1 MSATHGGKHV
11 SGRFVHCCLGFVCLW
26 TLPALAQNKPVSVVP
41 AVPVTPVAPA
51 PALPPVRYP
60 ELVVTELR
68 NEIASHSSRI
78 ARLLQERAA
87 LNEQFGKIGRD
98 EKTST
103 QLKEQRARLVRAVE
117 DKNRELN
124 EAVVRQETLLSMAAE
139 HAEALEELGNERKL
153 LRFMVGGGVG
163 LRRLEDVQLGPAGGG
178 ASPGAIPVGTEAPR
192 VDVLGAVAFL
202 PVDFNSRDRHQ
213 TFSLGVMAGL
223 GGNGF
228 PANVYAGLTLK
239 VWILYL
245 NAGANFRKEDAWRQG
260 PPTQAAFW
268 QGAWTPTVFAGVAL
282 DSEALLAIQRVLPP
296 KRAPEG
302 LQVDPR

>member
-11 SGRFVHCCLGFVCLW
+11 PWRSIRCFLGAACLW
-26 TLPALAQNKPVSVVP
+26 AVPALGQYKPVSLAP
-41 AVPVTPVAPA
+41 TAPVAPA
-51 PALPPVRYP
+51 PAPPPHP
-60 ELVVTELR
+60 ELVFRDLR
-68 NEIASHSSRI
+68 NQIVAHSSRI

-87 LNEQFGKIGRD
+87 LDEQLEKIGRD
-98 EKTST
+98 EKTPAP
-103 QLKEQRARLVRAVE
+103 LKEQRAKLVRAVE

-124 EAVVRQETLLSMAAE
+124 EAVLRQETLLAMAAE
-139 HAEALEELGNERKL
+139 HADALEALGNERKL
-153 LRFMVGGGVG
+153 FRFMVGGGMG
-163 LRRLEDVQLGPAGGG
+163 LRRLEDVQLGPAGSG
-178 ASPGAIPVGTEAPR
+178 AAPGSALVGTDVPR

-245 NAGANFRKEDAWRQG
+245 NAGANLRKEDAWRQG

>member
-1 MSATHGGKHV
+1 MAATHGGKHV
-11 SGRFVHCCLGFVCLW
+11 SWKSIHRVLGALCLW
-26 TLPALAQNKPVSVVP
+26 AAPALAQNKPVAVSAAP
-41 AVPVTPVAPA
+41 AAPVAPA
-51 PALPPVRYP
+51 PAPAPPPVIVHP
-60 ELVVTELR
+60 ELVVTDLR
-68 NEIASHSSRI
+68 NQIASHSSRI
-78 ARLLQERAA
+78 ARLLQEREA
-87 LNEQFGKIGRD
+87 LDAQLEKIRPD

-103 QLKEQRARLVRAVE
+103 QLKEQRAKLVRAVD
-117 DKNRELN
+117 DKNRELR
-124 EAVVRQETLLSMAAE
+124 EAVSRQEQLLSMAAE
-139 HAEALEELGNERKL
+139 HADALEELGNERKL

-163 LRRLEDVQLGPAGGG
+163 LRRLEDVQLGPGGGG
-178 ASPGAIPVGTEAPR
+178 ASPGLVGTEAPR

-239 VWILYL
+239 VWVLYL

-282 DSEALLAIQRVLPP
+282 DSEALLALQRVLPP

>member
-1 MSATHGGKHV
+1 MMFATHGGKHV
-11 SGRFVHCCLGFVCLW
+11 AWRAIHCILGAACLW
-26 TLPALAQNKPVSVVP
+26 AAPALAQFKPVT
-41 AVPVTPVAPA
+41 AAPVKPVAPV
-51 PALPPVRYP
+51 PPPVRYP

-68 NEIASHSSRI
+68 NEIAAHSSRI
-78 ARLLQERAA
+78 VRLLQDRAA
-87 LNEQFGKIGRD
+87 LDEQLEKIGRD
-98 EKTST
+98 EKSST
-103 QLKEQRARLVRAVE
+103 QLNEQRARLVRMVE

-124 EAVVRQETLLSMAAE
+124 EAVQRQETLLAMAAE
-139 HAEALEELGNERKL
+139 HAEALEALGNERKL
-153 LRFMVGGGVG
+153 FRFMVGGGMG
-163 LRRLEDVQLGPAGGG
+163 LRRLEDVQLGPAGSG
-178 ASPGAIPVGTEAPR
+178 ASPGSALVGTEAPR

-213 TFSLGVMAGL
+213 TFSLGVMAGV

-245 NAGANFRKEDAWRQG
+245 NAGANFRKEDAWRHG

-268 QGAWTPTVFAGVAL
+268 QGAWTPTLFAGLAL

>member
-1 MSATHGGKHV
+1 GKPV
-11 SGRFVHCCLGFVCLW
+11 LWKSIRCFLGAACLW
-26 TLPALAQNKPVSVVP
+26 TVPALAQNKPVYAPP
-41 AVPVTPVAPA
+41 AAPTAPA
-51 PALPPVRYP
+51 SAAGPYP
-60 ELVVTELR
+60 ELVVDDLR
-68 NEIASHSSRI
+68 NRIATHSSRI

-87 LNEQFGKIGRD
+87 LDEQLEKIGRD
-98 EKTST
+98 EKTSM
-103 QLKEQRARLVRAVE
+103 QLKEQRAKLVRAVE
-117 DKNRELN
+117 DKDRELREN
-124 EAVVRQETLLSMAAE
+124 IQRQETLLAVAAK
-139 HAEALEELGNERKL
+139 HADALEALENERKL
-153 LRFMVGGGVG
+153 FRFMVGGGVG

-178 ASPGAIPVGTEAPR
+178 ASPGSGLVGTEAPR

-239 VWILYL
+239 VWVLYL

-268 QGAWTPTVFAGVAL
+268 RGAWTPSVFAGVAL

-302 LQVDPR
+302 LQVEPR